1 MVKKNTLKKLMDNIC
16 VCLKKD
22 EDIPIIECQG
32 ADCKRFKSC
41 MQKSNREI
49 DKEMSKN
56 G

>member
-1 MVKKNTLKKLMDNIC
+1 MVKKNTVKKLMDNIC

-22 EDIPIIECQG
+22 EDIPISDCVG
-32 ADCKRFKSC
+32 ADCNRFKSC
-41 MQKSNREI
+41 TQKCNREI